1 MLRNITIGQFF
12 PGDSLV
18 HRLDPRT
25 KIVLT
30 LAMIV
35 CVFLSQGFIGFAL
48 ILAFTLLVC
57 RSTGIGLK
65 FIVRGL
71 KPILYIVILTFAL
84 NLFFQTNGTVLW
96 RWKFL
101 RITEEGL
108 RRALYMAIRL
118 MLLVVVSQLLTLTT
132 SPIALTD
139 GLEALMKPLKRIRF
153 PAHEIAMMMSIALR
167 FIPTL
172 MEEADKIMKA
182 QQARGADFESG
193 GLLRRAKAMV
203 PLLVPLF
210 VSAFRRADELA
221 MAMEARCYRGGEG
234 RTRMR
239 QLRCTRL
246 DLAAFLIVAALIAAV
261 AGLNILGAL

>member
-1 MLRNITIGQFF
+1 MLKNLTIGQFF
-12 PGDSLV
+12 PGDSFV

-25 KIVLT
+25 KILLT
-30 LAMIV
+30 LALIV
-35 CVFLSQGFIGFAL
+35 CVFLSQGFIGFAV
-48 ILAFTLLVC
+48 ILAFVLFVC
-57 RSTGIGLK
+57 RSTKIGLK

-71 KPILYIVILTFAL
+71 KPIMYIVILTFVL
-84 NLFFQTNGTVLW
+84 NLFFQSDGTILW
-96 RWKFL
+96 QWGFL
-101 RITEEGL
+101 RITGEGL
-108 RRALYMAIRL
+108 RRALYMAFRL
-118 MLLVVVSQLLTLTT
+118 VLLVIVSQILTLTT

-139 GLEALMKPLKRIRF
+139 GLEALMSPLKKIHF

-193 GLLRRAKAMV
+193 NLLARAKAMI

-234 RTRMR
+234 RTRMK
-239 QLRCTRL
+239 QLKYTKL
-246 DLAAFLIVAALIAAV
+246 DLIAFLVVAALFAAV
-261 AGLNILGAL
+261 IVLNAMGAF

>member
-1 MLRNITIGQFF
+1 MLKNITIGQFF
-12 PGDSLV
+12 PGDSFV

-25 KIVLT
+25 KILLT
-30 LAMIV
+30 LALIV
-35 CVFLSQGFIGFAL
+35 CVFLSQGFIGFAV
-48 ILAFTLLVC
+48 ILAFVLAAC
-57 RSTGIGLK
+57 RSTRIGLK

-71 KPILYIVILTFAL
+71 KPILYIVVLTFVL
-84 NLFFQTNGTVLW
+84 NLFFQSEGEILW
-96 RWKFL
+96 QWGVL
-101 RITEEGL
+101 RITVEGL
-108 RRALYMAIRL
+108 RRALYMAFRL
-118 MLLVVVSQLLTLTT
+118 ILLVIVSQLLTLTT

-139 GLEALMKPLKRIRF
+139 GLETLMSPFKRIHF

-193 GLLRRAKAMV
+193 NLLARAKAMI

-234 RTRMR
+234 RTRMK
-239 QLRCTRL
+239 QLKYTRL
-246 DLAAFLIVAALIAAV
+246 DALAFLAVAALFAAV
-261 AGLNILGAL
+261 IVLNLTGAF